1 MTIFRYSSRTWASL
15 ALIGCLSL
23 PVQAQLRIGQPSG
36 FTGTISAGVKENTVG
51 ASLYFDA
58 VNARGGILGQ
68 KIELISVDDQ
78 FDPKLTVELAR
89 KLIIDDRVLALF
101 LNRGT
106 PHSQALMPL
115 LAEFKVPLVAP
126 STGAMVLHNPVNPW
140 VFNVRATYQREASEA
155 IEHLARIGITRT
167 AVLTTDDTFGAD
179 GAAGT
184 QIGFS
189 KVKQTP
195 VLVEK
200 FPREKPDFSTVVP
213 KVVAANAQAVVIIG
227 SAGNT
232 ANAVAALRTA
242 GSSAQVVTLSNNAS
256 DGFIKLLGPN
266 ARGVIVTQVFP
277 YERSVKVA
285 MIREAR
291 DLAKAKGMDGVTP
304 AMLEGFAAAKVMVEG
319 LRRAGPQP
327 TRQSLR
333 DALEGMANY
342 NLGGISV
349 NYSATNHTGLDF
361 ADISIINADGKFLR

>member
-1 MTIFRYSSRTWASL
+1 MTSL
-15 ALIGCLSL
+15 ALAGSLALSL
-23 PVQAQLRIGQPSG
+23 PVLAQLRIGQPSG
-36 FTGTISAGVKENTVG
+36 FTGTIAAGVKENTVG
-51 ASLYFDA
+51 ANLYFDA
-58 VNARGGILGQ
+58 VNAKGGVLGQ
-68 KIELISVDDQ
+68 KVELISVDDQ
-78 FDPKLTVELAR
+78 FDPKRTVELAR
-89 KLIIDDRVLALF
+89 KLITEDHVIALF

-106 PHSQALMPL
+106 PHAQALMPL

-140 VFNVRATYQREASEA
+140 IFNVRSTYQREASEA
-155 IEHLARIGITRT
+155 IEHLARVGITRI

-179 GAAGT
+179 GVIGT
-184 QIGFS
+184 QTGFVR
-189 KVKQTP
+189 VKQEP

-200 FPREKPDFSTVVP
+200 FPREKPDFSDIIP
-213 KVVAANAQAVVIIG
+213 KVVSANAQAVVIIG

-232 ANAVAALRTA
+232 ANAVAALRA
-242 GSSAQVVTLSNNAS
+242 AKSSAQVVTLSNNAS
-256 DGFIKLLGPN
+256 DGFIKLLGDN

-277 YERSVKVA
+277 YERSIKHA

-291 DLAKAKGMDGVTP
+291 GLAKAKGMDGVTP
-304 AMLEGFAAAKVMVEG
+304 AMLEGFAAAKVLVEG

-333 DALEGMANY
+333 DALEGMDSY

-349 NYSATNHTGLDF
+349 SYNADNHSGLDF